1 MLTYAEMKLLLQ
13 EIGYAYPN
21 FFVPSNETE
30 RDGKIE
36 FFRERL
42 GEREFTDVRNG
53 VYKYID
59 TVSDKYAPTIKQLKQ
74 YADIAKRER
83 LNKQGKRTRRIAA
96 PEEDAAHEYI
106 EIHQRAK
113 KRGYFLPEEER
124 QCLGLR
130 KYYEM
135 YYGPH
140 KNENFINHF
149 GKPREEFERL
159 D

>member
-1 MLTYAEMKLLLQ
+1 MNSTEALELIKTIGDMYPSYYKDINNEERAERQ
-13 EIGYAYPN
+13 
-21 FFVPSNETE
+21 
-30 RDGKIE
+30 KILIV
-36 FFRERL
+36 RHL
-42 GEREFTDVRNG
+42 GDYEFTDVING
-53 VYKYID
+53 LHAYFDSEKGR
-59 TVSDKYAPTIKQLKQ
+59 YAPTMRDLKDWAIIK
-74 YADIAKRER
+74 KRER
-83 LNKQGKRTRRIAA
+83 LAKQGIKTRRIVA

-140 KNENFINHF
+140 KDENFINHF